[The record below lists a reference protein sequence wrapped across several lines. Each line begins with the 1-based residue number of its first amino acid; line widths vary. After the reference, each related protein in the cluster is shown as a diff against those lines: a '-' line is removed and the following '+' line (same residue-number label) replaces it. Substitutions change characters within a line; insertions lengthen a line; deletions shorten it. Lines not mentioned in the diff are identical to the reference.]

1 MSIKFKK
8 STGGELRFAGK
19 ADSTGAIPIAAG
31 TKQQKWT
38 DTIKILSPGLMIGY
52 RERPGEKY
60 PTTAQRELLLNAA
73 SSAREIMR
81 TAVRELD
88 RVVFF
93 RRPEGQAF
101 TNIMNYHFGLARG
114 RSPGLPATNVV
125 DKPFSLGDLGKTD
138 RRWALNKIREGMLS
152 ISFHLNTGMY
162 LIDIDN
168 SRRALKSGMV
178 GTSDA
183 YEEGY
188 ATWAGWG
195 GLDKGVLSAWRN
207 GEIHVAI
214 EMMHRDG
221 YSAEHFARVI
231 IHEAAHKY
239 LGVTDKLYCWQ
250 GGYDALPFSDC
261 IDNADSYAW
270 AALSLNTG
278 FLLRGIDSHDNK
290 AYPGNIA

>member
-8 STGGELRFAGK
+8 STGGELKFAGK
-19 ADSTGAIPIAAG
+19 ADSTGTVHFPAG

-81 TAVRELD
+81 TAVREMD

-101 TNIMNYHFGLARG
+101 TNIMNYHFGLATG

-125 DKPFSLGDLGKTD
+125 DKSFSLGDLGKTD
-138 RRWALNKIREGMLS
+138 RRWALNKIRQGMLS

-168 SRRALKSGMV
+168 SRRTLKSGV
-178 GTSDA
+178 AGTPGA
-183 YEEGY
+183 NEEGY
-188 ATWAGWG
+188 ATWADFG
-195 GLDKGVLSAWRN
+195 GFDKGALSAWRN
-207 GEIHVAI
+207 GEIHVAF
-214 EMMHRDG
+214 EMMHSGG
-221 YSAEHFARVI
+221 YSAEHVARVI

-250 GGYDALPFSDC
+250 GGYDALPFTDC

-270 AALSLNTG
+270 AALSLNMG